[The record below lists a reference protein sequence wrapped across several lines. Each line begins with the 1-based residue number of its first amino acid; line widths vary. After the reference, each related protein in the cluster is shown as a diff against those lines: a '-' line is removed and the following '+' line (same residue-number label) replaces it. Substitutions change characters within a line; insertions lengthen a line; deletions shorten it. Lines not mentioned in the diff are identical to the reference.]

1 MIHFLHKI
9 YGRTDSDRRTD
20 RRPNIS
26 NYRVASLLKNTF
38 FSLLSMENIIFLF
51 LTFQYFSYKQFT
63 AAQWWTLKLKQ
74 FEREEDLDGAKFARF
89 MIGLHSCVASSAGI
103 ERWFSTIGFVW
114 SKVRNRLGFK
124 KAEKLAAVYRGLR
137 SCKKTSIEIVPGS
150 TVTESQSAASS
161 GEQDDNEVED
171 AVDIFN
177 DCYHED
183 VDDDLTS
190 GSILLSDD
198 DLDVVNA

>member
-1 MIHFLHKI
+1 MSI
-9 YGRTDSDRRTD
+9 
-20 RRPNIS
+20 
-26 NYRVASLLKNTF
+26 
-38 FSLLSMENIIFLF
+38 ENIIFLF

-137 SCKKTSIEIVPGS
+137 SCKKSSIEIVPGS
-150 TVTESQSAASS
+150 TAVTESQSAASS

-171 AVDIFN
+171 PVDIFN
-177 DCYHED
+177 DSYHE
-183 VDDDLTS
+183 DDDLTS

>member
-38 FSLLSMENIIFLF
+38 FSLLSIENIIFLF

-137 SCKKTSIEIVPGS
+137 SCKKPSIEIVPGS
-150 TVTESQSAASS
+150 TAVTESQSAASS

-171 AVDIFN
+171 PVDIFN
-177 DCYHED
+177 DSYHE
-183 VDDDLTS
+183 DDDLTS

>member
-1 MIHFLHKI
+1 MIHFLHKT
-9 YGRTDSDRRTD
+9 YGRTDSDIRTD

-38 FSLLSMENIIFLF
+38 FSLLSIENIIFLF

-137 SCKKTSIEIVPGS
+137 SCKKSSIEIVPGS
-150 TVTESQSAASS
+150 TAVTESQSAASS

-171 AVDIFN
+171 PVDIFN
-177 DCYHED
+177 DSYHE
-183 VDDDLTS
+183 DDDLTS